1 MTNAGVTDSRVVS
14 ERRRLQNRRSCES
27 FDIQVANLSY
37 KVSIGRFPSGEL
49 AEVFISNHRSNSS
62 ADVAARDCGILMSLL
77 LQHGCDART
86 IAHSLSRNTDSSAS
100 GVAAAVL
107 DKILGDDA

>member
-1 MTNAGVTDSRVVS
+1 MS
-14 ERRRLQNRRSCES
+14 ERRRLQNRRPCLT
-27 FDIQVANLSY
+27 FDIRVANLTY
-37 KVSIGRFPSGEL
+37 KVSTGHFPNGEL

-77 LQHGCDART
+77 LQMGCPAET
-86 IAHSLSRNTDSSAS
+86 IAHSLSRNTDGSAS

-107 DKILGDDA
+107 DTILRTEDGKP

>member
-1 MTNAGVTDSRVVS
+1 MA
-14 ERRRLQNRRSCES
+14 ERIRPQNRRTCET

-37 KVSIGRFPSGEL
+37 KVSIGRFPNGKL

-77 LQHGCDART
+77 LQLGCPAEA
-86 IAHSLSRNTDSSAS
+86 IAHSLSRNTDGSAS

-107 DKILGDDA
+107 DAIAEATP

>member
-1 MTNAGVTDSRVVS
+1 MT
-14 ERRRLQNRRSCES
+14 ERLRLPNRRLCVT
-27 FDIQVANLSY
+27 FDIQVAHLAY
-37 KVSIGRFPSGEL
+37 KVSIGRFPNGAL
-49 AEVFISNHRSNSS
+49 AEIFISNHRSNSS

-77 LQHGCDART
+77 LQLGCPAET

-107 DKILGDDA
+107 DKIIGGNR

>member
-1 MTNAGVTDSRVVS
+1 MA
-14 ERRRLQNRRSCES
+14 ERIRQPNRRTCET

-37 KVSIGRFPSGEL
+37 KVSIGRFPNGKL

-62 ADVAARDCGILMSLL
+62 ADVAARDCGILISLL
-77 LQHGCDART
+77 LQLGCPAEV
-86 IAHSLSRNTDSSAS
+86 IAHSLSRNTDGSAS

-107 DKILGDDA
+107 DAIGEVKP

>member
-1 MTNAGVTDSRVVS
+1 MTG
-14 ERRRLQNRRSCES
+14 ERQRLPNRRLCES

-37 KVSIGRFPSGEL
+37 KVSVGRFPNNREL

-62 ADVAARDCGILMSLL
+62 ADVAARDCGILISLL
-77 LQHGCDART
+77 LQHGCAAET
-86 IAHSLSRNTDSSAS
+86 IARALSRNTDGSAS

-107 DKILGDDA
+107 DKILAEAGDK